1 MSDVPADKAKEYKD
15 TVNLP
20 KTDFPM
26 KGNLAQLE
34 PRMLGFWESSGIYEK
49 MLAKNAGNRRFV
61 LHDGPPYANGHL
73 HAGHALNKILKD
85 IIVKYRNQL
94 GELCDYI
101 PGWDCHGLPIELAVE
116 KRLADKKIDKRSLS
130 REELLE
136 RCRAYAEEF
145 IGIQRE
151 EFKRM
156 GVFGRWDQPYKSL
169 SFEYEAQEIRELAT
183 FAKRGMLY
191 RRKKPVYWCLNDQ
204 TALAEAEVEY
214 DNHTSPSVYV
224 AFPAD
229 MAVEKLS
236 PKLAGK
242 NVAFAIWTT
251 TPWTLPAN
259 LAISVHPKFEYVF
272 YDLGDR
278 VLCVAKDLLPKVLAQ
293 ISPEALQVKD
303 VQLKGET
310 LSAAALSD
318 PTRILAYCTGADLE
332 NLTYRHPFIDRTGKI
347 LVGEHV
353 TLEQGTGL
361 VHTAPG
367 HGQEDYEIGLRYGL
381 DVYNP
386 VKNDGR
392 FDDSVGPALAGK
404 KVFEGNPIVIDIL
417 VEKNAL
423 LNKKGDQ
430 VTHSYPHCWRCRK
443 PVTVRAT
450 HQWVISLDKTGL
462 RKTALAEIDRVNW
475 IPKWGRE
482 RICGM
487 LENRPDWCISRQ
499 RAWGVPIPLALCD
512 HCDEAVVSAE
522 LMEKVADVVA
532 KEGAAVWYRTPVTDF
547 LPAGYKCQGCGKSE
561 FRRETDILD
570 VWFDSACSF
579 AEVAAKRE
587 NLSVPADLYL
597 EGSDQHRGWFH
608 SSLLVSAG
616 TRDKAPY
623 KSVLTHGFVVD
634 GEGRKMS
641 KSVGNV
647 VLPEQIT
654 KQYGAEVMRLWV
666 ASSDYRDDVRLSD
679 QILKGL
685 SEGYR
690 KIRNTLRYALSNLYD
705 FDPSKDALPVEQL
718 LPLDA
723 YAREKLHELNARVL
737 AAYERYEFH
746 LVFHHVVDFCAMD
759 LSSLYFDILKDR
771 LYTAKASGHARRSA
785 QTVLHEVAK
794 DLLRLLAPVMSFTC
808 EEAWQFLP
816 GQKEASVF
824 LAGMPTVVATGNQ
837 PELMSRYDKLFAV
850 RSEVQKLLEAA
861 RRDKLIGSSLEARVL
876 LSAKGEARSFLQK
889 HAAEMASVF
898 IVSQVDWV
906 DSPSPKA
913 QPLTVTALP
922 GAELHAEIVSALGEK
937 CPRCWTYSEAVG
949 KDGDLCFKCRDALAA

>member
-1 MSDVPADKAKEYKD
+1 MSDVAADKGKEYKD

-20 KTDFPM
+20 KTEFPM
-26 KGNLAQLE
+26 KANLAQLE
-34 PRMLGFWESSGIYEK
+34 PKMLGFWEGQGIYDK
-49 MLAKNAGNRRFV
+49 MLAKNAGKKAFV
-61 LHDGPPYANGHL
+61 FHDGPPYANGHL

-94 GELCDYI
+94 GELCDYV
-101 PGWDCHGLPIELAVE
+101 PGWDCHGLPIETAVE
-116 KRLADKKIDKRSLS
+116 KRLSEKKIDKRTLS
-130 REELLE
+130 REDLLE
-136 RCRAYAEEF
+136 KCRSYAEEF

-156 GVFGRWDQPYKSL
+156 GVLGRWNEPYKTL
-169 SFEYEAQEIRELAT
+169 SFDYEAQEIRELAT
-183 FAKRGMLY
+183 FARRGMLY

-224 AFPAD
+224 AFAAD
-229 MAVEKLS
+229 AGVEKVS
-236 PKLAGK
+236 PKLKGK

-278 VLCVAKDLLPKVLAQ
+278 VLCVAKDLLSKVLAE
-293 ISPEALQVKD
+293 ISPDAVAVKEVSLQ
-303 VQLKGET
+303 GESVT
-310 LSAAALSD
+310 AASLSD
-318 PTRILAYCTGADLE
+318 PTKILAYASGADLE
-332 NLTYRHPFIDRTGKI
+332 NLTYRHPFIDRQGKI

-392 FDDSVGPALAGK
+392 FDESVGPLLSGK
-404 KVFEGNPIVIDIL
+404 KVFEANPLVIDVL
-417 VEKNAL
+417 VEKGVL

-443 PVTVRAT
+443 PVIFRAT
-450 HQWVISLDKTGL
+450 HQWFISLDKTGL
-462 RKTALAEIDRVNW
+462 RKKALEEIDRVKW
-475 IPKWGRE
+475 IPKWGRD
-482 RICGM
+482 RIYGM

-499 RAWGVPIPLALCD
+499 RAWGVPIPMALCD
-512 HCDEAVVSAE
+512 GCDEAVVSAE
-522 LMEKVADVVA
+522 LMEKVADRVES
-532 KEGAAVWYRTPVTDF
+532 EGAGVWYKTPVAEF
-547 LPAGYKCQGCGKSE
+547 LPPGFKCSCGNSE

-579 AEVAAKRE
+579 AAVAGKRP
-587 NLSVPADLYL
+587 NLGMPADLYL

-608 SSLLVSAG
+608 SSLLVSVG
-616 TRDKAPY
+616 TRDQAPY

-634 GEGRKMS
+634 GEGKKMS

-705 FDPSKDALPVEQL
+705 FQPEKDSLPANEL
-718 LPLDA
+718 LPLDVF
-723 YAREKLHELNARVL
+723 ARERLHELNGKVL

-746 LVFHHVVDFCAMD
+746 GVFHHVVDFCAMD
-759 LSSLYFDILKDR
+759 LSALYFDILKDR
-771 LYTAKASGHARRSA
+771 LYTAKADGKARRSA
-785 QTVLHEVAK
+785 QTVLYEVAK

-808 EEAWQFLP
+808 EEAWQYLP
-816 GQKEASVF
+816 GKKEESVF
-824 LAGMPTVVATGNQ
+824 LAGLPKVVATGSQ
-837 PELMSRYDKLFAV
+837 PELMARYEKVLGV

-861 RRDKLIGSSLEARVL
+861 RRDKLIGSSLEARIV
-876 LSAKGEARSFLQK
+876 LSAKGEAKAFLTK
-889 HAAEMASVF
+889 HAAELPALF
-898 IVSQVDWV
+898 IVSQVDV
-906 DSPSPKA
+906 VEAPGAKA
-913 QPLTVTALP
+913 QPLTVSSLP
-922 GAELHAEIVSALGEK
+922 GAELTAEVVSARGQK

-949 KDGDLCFKCRDALAA
+949 QGGDLCLKCREALAA